1 VDVLLLSLR
10 GVNKVMF
17 IKITSEQV
25 NSFKHLYQ
33 LLRRLRVLGVMKTVT
48 ERVPLTEM
56 GKPIRYTLRFA
67 GYDPDKS
74 KLTPEEAIEE
84 YFKSSKELQDAID
97 LCTRQSE

>member
-1 VDVLLLSLR
+1 
-10 GVNKVMF
+10 MF

-33 LLRRLRVLGVMKTVT
+33 LLRRLKVLGVMKTIT

-56 GKPIRYTLRFA
+56 GRPIRYTLK
-67 GYDPDKS
+67 YVSYNPDKS
-74 KLTPEEAIEE
+74 ILTPEEALEE